1 MWTTSLLAIAAIT
14 VAIAVFAIARDTR
27 SESLGSG
34 SLASW
39 IVIVLVVGL
48 ALAFLVYILEKERH
62 LRRLSHLLVE
72 ERVRSEAL
80 RSRILE
86 ISNLSKV
93 GRALNTSLDPDT
105 VFDRILASALE
116 LLDADDGVVMLLN
129 DDGSALEEARHQ
141 GTLTEQSSQRSI
153 PWGSGLEGAV
163 AAHGEPSLVRANE
176 EDNVDLPAKVHSAM
190 CVPLIRHDQLLGV
203 LSVRVT
209 EGDRVFEDDDLNA
222 LGFFAEHAAIAVGN
236 ARSFERERETI
247 ARLEELDR
255 LKSDFVATVSHEL
268 RTPLT
273 SIIGAAKTLSTRGSD
288 LSAPQHQEF
297 MEVIERQADKLL
309 KLAEDFLTAS
319 RLESGV
325 PRLQRER
332 VDLRGVAETIINDL
346 QYIGAGKDRHVSLVT
361 EPERPIVW
369 GDSTSVQQILSNL
382 VENALKYGGADARV
396 AVALQE
402 TESEATI
409 EVADDGQGIN
419 EDQLQTIFER
429 FRQAGKDD
437 SPPGGGFGL
446 GLFIVKNLVDA
457 HRGTVSVA
465 SEVGQGTVFTVR
477 LPKRASD
484 G

>member
-1 MWTTSLLAIAAIT
+1 MWTTSLFAITAIT
-14 VAIAVFAIARDTR
+14 VAIVLFVIERDIR
-27 SESLGSG
+27 SESLGS
-34 SLASW
+34 LTSW
-39 IVIVLVVGL
+39 IVVVLVVGL
-48 ALAFLVYILEKERH
+48 ALAFLVYIVEKERH

-80 RSRILE
+80 GSRVGE

-105 VFDRILASALE
+105 VFDRILVSALE
-116 LLDADDGVVMLLN
+116 LLDADDGVFMLLN
-129 DDGSALEEARHQ
+129 DDGSALDVARHQ
-141 GTLTEQSSQRSI
+141 GTLERDLLRSI
-153 PWGSGLEGAV
+153 PLGAGLEGAV
-163 AAHGEPSLVRANE
+163 AARGEPLLVQANE
-176 EDNVDLPAKVHSAM
+176 EDTVGLPAQVRSAM

-203 LSVRVT
+203 LSVRET
-209 EGDRVFEDDDLNA
+209 KGSRVFDEEDLNA

-273 SIIGAAKTLSTRGSD
+273 SIIGAAKTLSTKGSD
-288 LSAPQHQEF
+288 LTRAQHQEF
-297 MEVIERQADKLL
+297 MEVIERQANKLL

-346 QYIGAGKDRHVSLVT
+346 QHIGVGKDRQVSLVT

-382 VENALKYGGADARV
+382 VENALKYGGTDARI
-396 AVALQE
+396 AVALRE

-409 EVADDGQGIN
+409 EVADDGQGIS

-457 HRGTVSVA
+457 HRGEVNVA
-465 SEVGQGTVFTVR
+465 SEVGKGTVFTVQ

>member
-1 MWTTSLLAIAAIT
+1 LWTTSLLAITAIT
-14 VAIAVFAIARDTR
+14 VAIALFVIGRDIR
-27 SESLGSG
+27 SESLGSE
-34 SLASW
+34 SLTSW

-80 RSRILE
+80 RSRIRE
-86 ISNLSKV
+86 ISNLSEV

-105 VFDRILASALE
+105 VFDRILVSALE
-116 LLDADDGVVMLLN
+116 LLDADDGAVMLLN
-129 DDGSALEEARHQ
+129 DDGSALDVARHQ
-141 GTLTEQSSQRSI
+141 GTLTDRDLTRSI
-153 PWGSGLEGAV
+153 PLGAGLEGAV
-163 AAHGEPSLVRANE
+163 AARGEPSLVRAGK
-176 EDNVDLPAKVHSAM
+176 EDDIDLPTQVRSAM

-203 LSVRVT
+203 LSVRKT
-209 EGDRVFEDDDLNA
+209 EGNRDFDEEDLNA

-273 SIIGAAKTLSTRGSD
+273 SIIGAAKTLSTRAAD
-288 LSAPQHQEF
+288 LSAAQHQEF
-297 MEVIERQADKLL
+297 MEVIERQANKLL

-346 QYIGAGKDRHVSLVT
+346 QHIGVGKDRYVSLVT

-382 VENALKYGGADARV
+382 VENALKYGGTDARV
-396 AVALQE
+396 AVALKE

-419 EDQLQTIFER
+419 QDQLQTIFER

-457 HRGTVSVA
+457 HRGEVNVA
-465 SEVGQGTVFTVR
+465 SEVGKGTVFTIR